1 MDIFRDILSLKKRL
15 CQAKLEGKSIGF
27 VPTMGALHLGH
38 ATLINAAIEE
48 NEVSVCSIFVNPT
61 QFNNSNDLSVYPR
74 TLDKDIKLLE
84 ALGCDILFCPE
95 VEEIYKEKAVLNFDF
110 GHLENV
116 MEGAF
121 RPKHFNGVALIV
133 SKLFH
138 IVDPDRA
145 YFGQKDLQQ
154 FKVVNQ
160 LVQDLSFNIEL
171 KCVPIVR
178 EDDGLAMSSRNVRLS
193 KEGRVKAASINKMLV
208 KGEDLL
214 KQGELFSDIKGT
226 LLKDLQR
233 KDIEVEYCELV
244 EVNTLNKINTIS
256 SHQLS
261 AICVAVVVEGVRLID
276 NRIFNKE

>member
-1 MDIFRDILSLKKRL
+1 MDIFRDISSLKKRL
-15 CQAKLEGKSIGF
+15 YQAKLEGKSIGL

-38 ATLINAAIEE
+38 ATLIKAAIEE

-74 TLDKDIKLLE
+74 TLENDTKLLE
-84 ALGCDILFCPE
+84 TLGCDILFCPE

-138 IVDPDRA
+138 IVDPERA

-154 FKVVNQ
+154 FKVVSQ

-171 KCVPIVR
+171 KCIPIVR

-193 KEGRVKAASINKMLV
+193 KEGRIKAASINKMLV
-208 KGEDLL
+208 KGESLL
-214 KQGELFSDIKGT
+214 KQGKLFSDIKDS
-226 LLKDLQR
+226 LLDDLHSQGM
-233 KDIEVEYCELV
+233 EVEYCELV
-244 EVNTLNKINTIS
+244 ETNALNKINAIS
-256 SHQLS
+256 RHQLS

-276 NRIFNKE
+276 NRIF